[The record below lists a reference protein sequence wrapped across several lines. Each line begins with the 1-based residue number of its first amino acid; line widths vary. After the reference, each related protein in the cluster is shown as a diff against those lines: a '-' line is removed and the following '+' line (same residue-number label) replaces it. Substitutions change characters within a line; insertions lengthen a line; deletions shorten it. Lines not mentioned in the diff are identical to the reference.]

1 MNIGG
6 LQKVSLIDYPGKI
19 SAIIFTQG
27 CNFRCPYCHN
37 PELVDPKLYKPCL
50 IQKDILTF
58 LENRTGKLDAV
69 TITGGEPTLQED
81 LIPFIQKI
89 RKIGFAVKLD
99 SNGSRP
105 DVLARLIKEKL
116 LDFIALDI
124 KAPKDKYQ
132 SVMKIPIDGA
142 VIAESVR
149 HVLKAKIPH
158 EFRTT
163 VVKSMLTPKDIL
175 AIAKEIAG
183 AKRYILQRFQPTI
196 TLNPELAGEKT
207 YPEEAFLKLKKQLEK
222 FVPLVIIR

>member
-58 LENRTGKLDAV
+58 LKNRTGKLDAV

-81 LIPFIQKI
+81 LIPFIEKI

-105 DVLARLIKEKL
+105 DVLDRLIKEKL

-124 KAPKDKYQ
+124 KAPREEYKR
-132 SVMKIPIDGA
+132 VAKIPVDSA
-142 VIAESVR
+142 VIAESTQL
-149 HVLKAKIPH
+149 VLKAKIPH

-175 AIAKEIAG
+175 TIAKEIAG
-183 AKRYILQRFQPTI
+183 AKRYVLQRFQPARI
-196 TLNPELAGEKT
+196 LNHELAGEKT

-222 FVPLVIIR
+222 YVPLVIIR